1 MSLTINIMT
10 NIYKYASVS
19 VALKQLRKEGFTYD
33 FNQNSEEI
41 ILHPENYIV
50 NQIYQ
55 YEGNSSP
62 DDSAI
67 VYAIV
72 SKFGLK
78 GVFVTGSSANFVVV
92 YNVFSEL
99 TQMFFF
105 ILFRIMFS

>member
-1 MSLTINIMT
+1 
-10 NIYKYASVS
+10 
-19 VALKQLRKEGFTYD
+19 LRNEGFTYD
-33 FNQNSEEI
+33 FNQNSKEI

-67 VYAIV
+67 VYGIV

-78 GVFVTGSSANFVVV
+78 GVFVSGSSANSVDD
-92 YNVFSEL
+92 NAH
-99 TQMFFF
+99 F
-105 ILFRIMFS
+105 ISKLAIKAKNDSHL

>member
-1 MSLTINIMT
+1 MRN
-10 NIYKYASVS
+10 
-19 VALKQLRKEGFTYD
+19 EGFTYD
-33 FNQNSEEI
+33 FNQNSKEI

-67 VYAIV
+67 VYGIV

-78 GVFVTGSSANFVVV
+78 GVFVSGSSANSVDD
-92 YNVFSEL
+92 NAH
-99 TQMFFF
+99 F
-105 ILFRIMFS
+105 ISKLAIKAKNDSHL